1 MGVEVLGAMFLKFNI
16 FTYFTC
22 YEIGMWSASFYIGNF
37 VGPTAAGFLVDAYG
51 FEWTTVVFFSFN
63 CFILLVDIFELTF
76 DVRKS
81 KKALS
86 NEKLDKGDKLNNNKT
101 NNEKLQL
108 LKSSQ

>member
-1 MGVEVLGAMFLKFNI
+1 
-16 FTYFTC
+16 
-22 YEIGMWSASFYIGNF
+22 MWSASFYIGNF
-37 VGPTAAGFLVDAYG
+37 VGPTAAGLLVDAYG

-86 NEKLDKGDKLNNNKT
+86 NAKLDKGDKLNNNNKT
-101 NNEKLQL
+101 NDEKLKL
-108 LKSSQ
+108 LKSRQ

>member
-1 MGVEVLGAMFLKFNI
+1 MFLKFNI